1 MVSLLSSIL
10 VRHVLPDSLG
20 TAQIQCCIQSLNQE
34 EKKEKKEKKKKK
46 RKGRRNDH
54 FQDRTGW

>member
-34 EKKEKKEKKKKK
+34 DKKKEKKEKKKKK
-46 RKGRRNDH
+46 KER
-54 FQDRTGW
+54 QT